1 MYRLFPSGFL
11 VLLLVIALNSK
22 AQHYIMIKGQVWVI
36 SGNELVGAHA
46 YNKTRHYGTFTDIN
60 GIFFLVMIPGDSL
73 QVTMVGY
80 KPYRMKVPHRLTADS
95 YKLDITLIGDTLVL
109 KTAEIK
115 PYPATY
121 AELKKEFI
129 KLRVPEEKIL
139 QRIQLPEVNYRSKY
153 ANPDGTGGLLLP
165 GPFSLLYN
173 AFSKEGKELKKM
185 NTILSANRI
194 REQLLNVL
202 SRQTLEK
209 RFGLKTDDE
218 IDAMMKRCGIT
229 TEFLLHT
236 PEYKIVEFIIDCSR

>member
-1 MYRLFPSGFL
+1 MYRLFPHWLLVFL
-11 VLLLVIALNSK
+11 VIVALNSK
-22 AQHYIMIKGQVWVI
+22 AQQYVMIKGQVWDL
-36 SGNELVGAHA
+36 SGQELVGAHA
-46 YNKTRHYGTFTDIN
+46 YNNTRHYGTFTDID
-60 GIFFLVMIPGDSL
+60 GIFFLVMMPGDSL

-80 KPYRMKVPHRLTADS
+80 KPYRMKVPRRLTADS
-95 YKLDITLIGDTLVL
+95 YKLDITLIGDTIVL

-139 QRIQLPEVNYRSKY
+139 QRIQMPDVNYRSKY

-185 NTILSANRI
+185 NTILTANRL
-194 REQLLNVL
+194 REQLLSVI

-209 RFGLKTDDE
+209 QFGIKSDDE

-229 TEFLLHT
+229 TEFLEHT
-236 PEYKIVEFIIDCSR
+236 PEYKVIEFIISCSR